1 MMTIYYETLLYVN
14 FSYDFVDEKAPEA
27 TEPMEPAGPAHPAP
41 VKFGLGSQSGTP
53 RKKPTTSSG
62 LPSLELDHLPT
73 DTEEIDEGRQMR
85 KHNDSHPVQFKF
97 INVLIHYF
105 SFK

>member
-1 MMTIYYETLLYVN
+1 MTIYYETLLYVN

-27 TEPMEPAGPAHPAP
+27 TAGPAHPAP
-41 VKFGLGSQSGTP
+41 VKSGLGSQSVSQ
-53 RKKPTTSSG
+53 KPTTSHG
-62 LPSLELDHLPT
+62 LTGLELNHLPT

-85 KHNDSHPVQFKF
+85 KHNNSDPVQFKF
-97 INVLIHYF
+97 INFFIPYF

>member
-1 MMTIYYETLLYVN
+1 M
-14 FSYDFVDEKAPEA
+14 
-27 TEPMEPAGPAHPAP
+27 EPVAPAGPVHPAP
-41 VKFGLGSQSGTP
+41 VKSGLGSQSETP
-53 RKKPTTSSG
+53 RQKPTTSSG
-62 LPSLELDHLPT
+62 LLSLELNHLPT

-97 INVLIHYF
+97 INFLIHYF